1 MIPLIALL
9 ATVAAAGPV
18 TELSIVP
25 VADRTE
31 VIIRLDAGTAA
42 RDFMM
47 EDGRLVVDIEGA
59 STSAARYDD
68 LNRGGVLALRVAQ
81 FQPSIVRVVIELAQP
96 LEYRIEREA
105 NGLRVSFRN
114 DGGSFQPWS
123 SSGRVAQQPQ
133 QQEPAARNVEPVAQ
147 EPQRNVVPVQQR
159 QQEPITVTFDAVPV
173 PDVLAA
179 FAAVSGRS
187 IIPSPDVRT
196 QTVTAEIVNL
206 PWDVALQAILESHD
220 MTMRELES
228 GVFIVE
234 SGRATSLRAESEPI
248 ESRQF
253 AIQYTSADSLLA
265 SVQGL
270 LTGDGQVAANRSSN
284 TLLVTDRRSALD
296 RIGPVIEQLDVR
308 TAQINISARIA
319 FINRT
324 ALEELGVSY
333 DLKDSRGTRLG
344 GLVDNPID
352 SDGDGVFESGETT
365 EDDVILL
372 GGNSI
377 AALGN
382 ANAGGRVQD
391 PSLSLALSLILG
403 RHTLVSF
410 LEALQTVNLTDVQAA
425 PVVTTLDH
433 RTARVQVGQETPVE
447 VASPQATGE
456 VRYTVEYKQTG
467 VILNVTP
474 HVTGNLVMLE
484 ILAERSQVQPGP
496 SRAGIV
502 FETTNATTQVLVE
515 DGETAVIAGLTET
528 QITQVR
534 TGIPILMDLPVIGRL
549 FRRTRNEEIKRD
561 LLIMVTPHIVR

>member
-1 MIPLIALL
+1 MISLIALF

-31 VIIRLDAGTAA
+31 VVIRLDAGMAA

-47 EDGRLVVDIEGA
+47 DDGRLVVDIQGA
-59 STSAARYDD
+59 SATAARYDD
-68 LNRGGVLALRVAQ
+68 LNRGGVRALRIAQ
-81 FQPSIVRVVIELAQP
+81 FQPSIVRVVIELGQP
-96 LEYRIEREA
+96 MEYTVAREA
-105 NGLRVSFRN
+105 NSLRVSFPNR
-114 DGGSFQPWS
+114 GGTFEPWS
-123 SSGRVAQQPQ
+123 STGRVAQDPARRNTEQPA
-133 QQEPAARNVEPVAQ
+133 QEQERNV
-147 EPQRNVVPVQQR
+147 RPVQQ
-159 QQEPITVTFDAVPV
+159 QQAEPITITFNEAPV

-179 FAAVSGRS
+179 FAAISGRT

-196 QTVTAEIVNL
+196 QTVTAEIVNQ
-206 PWDVALQAILESHD
+206 PWDVALQAILEANGMSI
-220 MTMRELES
+220 RELPS

-234 SGRATSLRAESEPI
+234 SGRTAALRVEAEPV

-253 AIQYTSADSLLA
+253 VIRYMSADSILGA
-265 SVQGL
+265 VQGL
-270 LTGDGQVAANRSSN
+270 LSGDGSVAANRASN
-284 TLLVTDRRSALD
+284 TLLVTDRRSALE
-296 RIGPVIEQLDVR
+296 RIAPVIEQLDVR

-319 FINRT
+319 FVNRT

-333 DLKDSRGTRLG
+333 DLKDSRGTKLA

-352 SDGDGVFESGETT
+352 SDGDGVFEPGESTD
-365 EDDVILL
+365 DDVILL

-377 AALGN
+377 AAIGN
-382 ANAGGRVQD
+382 ANSSGRVQD
-391 PSLSLALSLILG
+391 PSLQLALSLILG

-433 RTARVQVGQETPVE
+433 RTARIQVGQETPVE
-447 VASPQATGE
+447 VASPAGAGE

-496 SRAGIV
+496 SRAGVV

-528 QITQVR
+528 QTTQVR
-534 TGIPILMDLPVIGRL
+534 SGIPLLMDLPVIGRL
-549 FRRTRNEEIKRD
+549 FRRTREEEIKRD
-561 LLIMVTPHIVR
+561 LLIMVTPHIVRG